1 MVQIKQLP
9 DLLSQFLRKT
19 PVKEREKGAITVAE
33 TLIALG
39 VGATVLAV
47 VFAGI
52 PALVAARNAS
62 TGMNGLTQIVSS
74 VRMTFGVRN
83 NFGGLNTTLA
93 RNLAGFPQHFLI
105 QGASSPQH
113 PWSGNVEIS
122 GSGQT
127 FSVEFQDMPNSACTS
142 LVATTAEMAESI
154 DIGGTVLDLNATDDL
169 NTSGTDESVAA
180 DIAGLC
186 ANSPP
191 NNVVWTFRG

>member
-1 MVQIKQLP
+1 MKLF
-9 DLLSQFLRKT
+9 QFLIQLFNNAFRRKS
-19 PVKEREKGAITVAE
+19 PDDREKGAITVAE

-62 TGMNGLTQIVSS
+62 TGMTGLTQIVSS

-83 NFGGLNTTLA
+83 NFGGLNTALA

-105 QGASSPQH
+105 AGESSPQH
-113 PWSGNVEIS
+113 PWSGDVEIA

-127 FSVEFQDMPNSACTS
+127 FTIEFESMPGDACTS
-142 LVATTAEMAESI
+142 LVATTAEMANSI
-154 DIGGTVLDLNATDDL
+154 DIGGTVLDLDATDDP
-169 NTSGTDESVAA
+169 NTENDESLAA
-180 DIAGLC
+180 DIAALC
-186 ANSPP
+186 AVSPP
-191 NNVVWTFRG
+191 NDVTWTFRG